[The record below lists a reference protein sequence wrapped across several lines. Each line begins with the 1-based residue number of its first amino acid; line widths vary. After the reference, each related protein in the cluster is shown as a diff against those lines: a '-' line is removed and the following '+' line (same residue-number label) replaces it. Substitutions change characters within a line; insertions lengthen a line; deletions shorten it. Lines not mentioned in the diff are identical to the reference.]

1 MSGEMFG
8 KKRIPISAKDLKQA
22 VLKRNKVLESRNKS
36 LESSNKDQEGQ
47 LKSLEKEYNAESKKL
62 SKLLI
67 DVEFQE
73 DRLQKLKGGIY
84 STDKL
89 LAEKLKKAGNA
100 EKELCEYESATEKL
114 EDKEIKLKKDIETLE
129 FYKSKCVESKNELAG
144 IQAKKDNALDELASM
159 ESDISK
165 AIAEGEKRIA
175 YYEDQYDA
183 LEEKAKKHEDMV
195 CQFEQR
201 LIETQDLFK
210 DEENKLKDLFAK
222 SKIEKEQANNELQA
236 IKNLCNNS
244 EDKYIKWE
252 QKVAKAKANV
262 DKEEER
268 NKKSKENFAK
278 WKIGVLEE
286 VGRLK
291 LKNKVDKIDK
301 AGLSDIL
308 NG

>member
-1 MSGEMFG
+1 MAETFQP
-8 KKRIPISAKDLKQA
+8 KKQSLKKSDYSKA
-22 VLKRNKVLESRNKS
+22 IVGANNKLKSKNKVLESS
-36 LESSNKDQEGQ
+36 IKDQEKQ
-47 LKSLEKEYNAESKKL
+47 LKSLEKEYSTESKKL
-62 SKLLI
+62 SKLII

-73 DRLQKLKGGIY
+73 DRLQKLKGGAY

-89 LAEKLKKAGNA
+89 LAGKLKKANNA
-100 EKELCEYESATEKL
+100 EKELCEYEGAIEKL
-114 EDKEIKLKKDIETLE
+114 EDKEIKLKKDIEALE
-129 FYKSKCVESKNELAG
+129 FYKSKCSDSKVELAG
-144 IQAKKDNALDELASM
+144 IQVKKDNALDELASVK
-159 ESDISK
+159 SDISK
-165 AIAEGEKRIA
+165 TIAKGEKRIA

-252 QKVAKAKANV
+252 QKVVKAKANV

-286 VGRLK
+286 VARLK
-291 LKNKVDKIDK
+291 LKNRVDKIDK